1 MIFLGK
7 SKEEIGNQSMIINNM
22 DMSPL
27 KGSIKQYSRSPSSIA
42 ESLSKREER
51 G

>member
-1 MIFLGK
+1 
-7 SKEEIGNQSMIINNM
+7 MIIENL

-27 KGSIKQYSRSPSSIA
+27 KGSMKQYSRSPSSIA
-42 ESLSKREER
+42 ESLSKLKRR